1 MFRMS
6 SHFVHSALLW
16 ITCQINIEMPC
27 LGIIVISMKTN
38 QLVGEDTVLLGH
50 WESVGSA
57 QARNFHGDPVSCPV

>member
-1 MFRMS
+1 MS

-38 QLVGEDTVLLGH
+38 QLVGEDTALLGH
-50 WESVGSA
+50 WESVGCA
-57 QARNFHGDPVSCPV
+57 